1 MLKKIIKPIPLLLIY
16 AAIIYLSVKTPTGR
30 GLSFP
35 YSDKVGHFLAY
46 FTLGFAICL
55 SLSSRIFRILFFIIS
70 LSLGIAL
77 EFIQSRLPYRDMSF
91 FDGLSNLL
99 GLFVGVAMFFV
110 FYKQIHWIFEK
121 IGLSKIF
128 LD

>member
-1 MLKKIIKPIPLLLIY
+1 MKKIIKPIPLILIY
-16 AAIIYLSVKTPTGR
+16 SAIIYLSVKTPTG
-30 GLSFP
+30 GAPTFP

-46 FTLGFAICL
+46 FTLGFTIWL
-55 SLSSRIFRILFFIIS
+55 SVSSRAFRVLFFIIS

-99 GLFVGVAMFFV
+99 GLFVGVAMFII
-110 FYKQIHWIFEK
+110 FYKQIHWVFK
-121 IGLSKIF
+121 KVGLSKIF

>member
-1 MLKKIIKPIPLLLIY
+1 MKKIIKPIPLILIY
-16 AAIIYLSVKTPTGR
+16 SAIIYLSVKTPSGG
-30 GLSFP
+30 GLAFP
-35 YSDKVGHFLAY
+35 YSDKIGHFLAY
-46 FTLGFAICL
+46 FTLGFTIWL
-55 SLSSRIFRILFFIIS
+55 SISSRTLRAFFFGLS

-99 GLFVGVAMFFV
+99 GLFVGVAIFII

-121 IGLSKIF
+121 VGLSKIF